1 MAITDLTNT
10 TWILNNT
17 LSSYPGGTYTTKT
30 YSINITTE
38 TPLPYS
44 GDTEDTFIAIMIGYD
59 NGGEHNRIL
68 LLTSLP
74 QNYYNFSQLA
84 YGNDTKSLPDTWNTY
99 YDKSFTITGGTDATN
114 STLIAWLE
122 QNATTY
128 IPPAPSVPDVV
139 VSYKDAEVTTLSNSG
154 TITLATSGTYCEDD
168 IEIVYTKQGG
178 GSVIIVDTPDSHGG
192 TIREITATDSVLLQG
207 EKTIEPSTS
216 QQVIMP
222 DTGYDGFS
230 SVIVEAAGR
239 EDLVEPKDVDFI
251 DYDGRLV
258 YSYTTQEF
266 LALNELPPNPTN
278 QGLIA
283 QGWNWTLADAKEFVG
298 EYGALVIGQSYTTD
312 DGKTR
317 IYMHFPAMPANYT
330 FAVKLWLTSTVTGSP
345 TIYWGDGTSSVWSG
359 QANANASMIHNY
371 TGPSSP
377 VIEIEVTNGTV
388 SAFGRDGAG
397 NSIVGPDGRIAR
409 CVQKIEIGN
418 GVTAFAKNTFKF
430 MCELKSVSV
439 PNTLTTIIDY
449 DESMF
454 TQNIMKGF
462 VFPKNFNTT
471 RHRAMFPTHTLV
483 NYVSIPKEMR
493 NFHMATYPINLR
505 KLTMYSME
513 PSSGVNCT
521 VTLYDV
527 YSVTHFVIPGTYTN
541 IVTDTLRASSV
552 KKIWI
557 PASVTNISATAF
569 AYNSLLEE
577 VHVRATTPPTL
588 AHVNAF
594 RDLPSTCIIYVPYSS
609 NHSILSAYQSATNWS
624 TYASQMQE
632 EPQQ

>member
-1 MAITDLTNT
+1 M
-10 TWILNNT
+10 
-17 LSSYPGGTYTTKT
+17 SYYEG
-30 YSINITTE
+30 
-38 TPLPYS
+38 
-44 GDTEDTFIAIMIGYD
+44 TEDTFVAMRIGYD
-59 NGGEHNRIL
+59 SGSEYNRIDL
-68 LLTSLP
+68 LVSLP
-74 QNYYNFSQLA
+74 YSYDNFARLA
-84 YGNDTKSLPDTWNTY
+84 EGNDTKSLPDTWNTC

-128 IPPAPSVPDVV
+128 VPSVPDVV
-139 VSYKDAEVTTLSNSG
+139 VSYKDTEVTTLSNSG

-168 IEIVYTKQGG
+168 IEIVYTKPGGSG

-192 TIREITATDSVLLQG
+192 TIREITATDSFNLQG
-207 EKTIEPSTS
+207 AKTVTPTAV
-216 QQVIMP
+216 QQTITP
-222 DTGYDGFS
+222 DTGYDGFA
-230 SVIVEAAGR
+230 SVIVGAAGR

-251 DYDGRLV
+251 DYDGRLI
-258 YSYTTQEF
+258 YSYTAQEF
-266 LALNELPPNPTN
+266 LALSELPSNPTN
-278 QGLIA
+278 QGLVA
-283 QGWNWTLADAKEFVG
+283 QGWNWTLTDAKDFVS

-312 DGKTR
+312 NGRTR
-317 IYMHFPAMPANYT
+317 IYMHFPAMPTNYT
-330 FAVKLWLTSTVTGSP
+330 FTVKLWLTSTVAGSP

-359 QANANASMIHNY
+359 QANANASMTHNY

-377 VIEIEVTNGTV
+377 VIEIEVTNGV
-388 SAFGRDGAG
+388 ISALGREGAG
-397 NSIVGPDGRIAR
+397 NSIVGPDGRTSR
-409 CVQKIEIGN
+409 CVQKIEIGDD
-418 GVTAFAKNTFKF
+418 VTAFAKNTFRS
-430 MCELKSVSV
+430 MYELKSVSV

-471 RHRAMFPTHTLV
+471 RYRAMFPTHTLV

-513 PSSGVNCT
+513 PSSGVKCT

-527 YSVTHFVIPGTYTN
+527 GSVTHFVIPGTYTN

-552 KKIWI
+552 KKLWI
-557 PASVTNISATAF
+557 PASVTSISATAF
-569 AYNSLLEE
+569 AYNTLLEE
-577 VHVRATTPPTL
+577 VHVRAIAPPTL
-588 AHVNAF
+588 GSTNSF

-624 TYASQMQE
+624 TFSAQMQE
-632 EPQQ
+632 EPQ